1 MFVDIGKNSYLCSMM
16 KKLLLVVLVCLCGSG
31 ASAQGYR
38 PYLTVGKESVKFQG
52 GYSDLLDPGSA
63 FKIGA
68 GCYVPLIND
77 VEFYI
82 VPELSYSSFKFED
95 HDWIPRAQTF
105 RYSQIHL
112 PIVADYC
119 IKFTDMVTLDL
130 GTGPFVSY
138 GFGKDA
144 IDKGHMGH
152 WNTGVAL
159 RASLRVYFLKVG
171 FSYDIGLVDIRRY
184 GTYDDSK
191 ERLSMLG
198 LSFGICI

>member
-1 MFVDIGKNSYLCSMM
+1 M
-16 KKLLLVVLVCLCGSG
+16 
-31 ASAQGYR
+31 
-38 PYLTVGKESVKFQG
+38 
-52 GYSDLLDPGSA
+52 LDPGSA